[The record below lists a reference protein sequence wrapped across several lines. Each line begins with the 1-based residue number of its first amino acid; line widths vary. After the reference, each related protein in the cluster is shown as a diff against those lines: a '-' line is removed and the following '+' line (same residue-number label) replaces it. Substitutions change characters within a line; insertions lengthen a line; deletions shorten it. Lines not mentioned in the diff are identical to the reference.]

1 MMVARPGRARG
12 EFELLRGGLSGDRAG
27 SPKRVPVETKIASMG
42 GEEGFAALLREVER
56 RGPRR
61 HLVIMG
67 LAKSGTTLPLTL
79 LDGHPDLLVVPE
91 EIRFFHL
98 GCDRPDGPR
107 AAAALL
113 DNANVRQLLL
123 RDEVL
128 TRYEDTGGTGV
139 GRRDYSNVDFDRF
152 AALLRRAFTTIR
164 EPRLRYLAVFAAFAA
179 ARGEAIGDRTLVSKA
194 PHNELYLSL
203 WRSMLA
209 GDEARYV
216 VLVRDPVELFL
227 SLRNIDRM
235 YGTAVT
241 RDVGRFARHY
251 RRRLDLVRRTAA
263 GDVRVLRYEDLTD
276 DAEGAI
282 RALASD
288 LGIPFAPTLLAP
300 TKNGVPWGG
309 NSSRRI
315 QGVRVYRNPRV
326 ARAKLPTRP
335 KERTWRSSIA
345 IRASRARSCRRR
357 SCGRSRAASATS
369 WASWATPWR
378 PRRTPSRAAGA
389 AWTRRRDASASA
401 RSTCTAGAPSGA
413 ARSPAWSRRS
423 SCPSCGGSAS
433 AGGISRRRRRC
444 GSPPS
449 GAAPPPAAPSGAGTR
464 SGDDACPPPGRSR
477 SR

>member
-1 MMVARPGRARG
+1 M
-12 EFELLRGGLSGDRAG
+12 GD
-27 SPKRVPVETKIASMG
+27 
-42 GEEGFAALLREVER
+42 EEGFAALLREVER
-56 RGPRR
+56 PGPRR

-326 ARAKLPTRP
+326 ARAKLPKLPPEVVR
-335 KERTWRSSIA
+335 EIE
-345 IRASRARSCRRR
+345 SRLGDLMGELGYSVATSADAVARCRRR
-357 SCGRSRAASATS
+357 LDAEEGRLRQRALDLHGRSAQRGGPLAGVVASFVL
-369 WASWATPWR
+369 PVV
-378 PRRTPSRAAGA
+378 RRLRE
-389 AWTRRRDASASA
+389 RRRNQ
-401 RSTCTAGAPSGA
+401 
-413 ARSPAWSRRS
+413 PA
-423 SCPSCGGSAS
+423 
-433 AGGISRRRRRC
+433 
-444 GSPPS
+444 
-449 GAAPPPAAPSGAGTR
+449 T
-464 SGDDACPPPGRSR
+464 
-477 SR
+477 